1 MSYNTVNREILVD
14 ALTEALASS
23 SNSYSE
29 FMDKGSKFNTH
40 WASRKGDWAELGD
53 FTLDELLET
62 VNLFKDDP
70 GFITHLEYFIRQFSV

>member
-1 MSYNTVNREILVD
+1 
-14 ALTEALASS
+14 
-23 SNSYSE
+23 
-29 FMDKGSKFNTH
+29 MDKGSKFNTH